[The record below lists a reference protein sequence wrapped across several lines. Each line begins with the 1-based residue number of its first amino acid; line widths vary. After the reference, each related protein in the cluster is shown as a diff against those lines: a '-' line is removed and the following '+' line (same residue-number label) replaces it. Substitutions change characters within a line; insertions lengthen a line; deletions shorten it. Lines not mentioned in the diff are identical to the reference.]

1 MITSRFTIGGAPAA
15 VVVSLVIAAQL
26 AWSGSPALGAA
37 SPVPGRQLGSA
48 APGTISTIAG
58 GVGGP
63 APARTVAFA
72 NGPTGLAYAGGHLY
86 VTDAYVRAISMRTG
100 GLTTPVGAYSLPS
113 LGFPHIP
120 VRDGHPAVDAN
131 TSPDG
136 VDVAADHNLLVADTF
151 NGRVRVVAA
160 KGGTFYGV
168 AMKAGDIYTVA
179 GNGSTGFSGDGG
191 PARKARVNLPMA
203 VAADQAGNLVFAD
216 SHNNRIRVVAA
227 RAGTFYGVAMK
238 AGDIYTV
245 AGDGKA
251 GFSGDGGPATRAELQ
266 VPSDV
271 AVDGA
276 GNLVLADRRND
287 RVRVVAA
294 RAGTFY
300 GVAMK
305 AGDIYTVAGDG
316 KAGFSGDG
324 GPAIRAELDRP
335 EAAAVDGAGN
345 LVVSDTRN
353 DRVRVVAARAGTF
366 YGVAMKAGDIYTVAG
381 DGKAGFSGDGGPAAE
396 AKVNHPFGVLADGAG
411 NLVLADTFNGRVR
424 VVAARA
430 GTFYGVPMTAGDI
443 YTIAGVGLN
452 RSSGIGDP
460 AAKAVLNLP
469 NGVAVDHNGN
479 LLVSDTQSNMV
490 WAKAARTGTFYGQH
504 MTAGDVYSI
513 AGDGTRGFS
522 GDGGPAISARLDSP
536 WNLAVDHAGNVLMT
550 DVANL
555 RVRVVAASTG
565 TFYGRRMT
573 AGDIYTVAGDGVAGQ
588 PGNGRPATKT
598 HLDVPRGIAVDRTG
612 NLVISTIDDHRVQ
625 VVAVKTGTFYGQRMT
640 AGDVYTV
647 ARSGLLDPQELA
659 LDRAGNVVVA
669 DEFENQVRVVAAST
683 GTFYG
688 KHMITGHLY
697 PVAGDGTEG
706 FSGDG
711 GPAAKAELNAC
722 DGVAVDHAGNLVIG
736 DTLNNRVRVVA
747 ASTGTFYGQHMTDG
761 DIYTIAGD
769 GPPGFSGDGGLAT
782 KAWLAPEVVVLDRRG
797 DLIVADTTNERVRRI
812 TARPGG

>member
-1 MITSRFTIGGAPAA
+1 
-15 VVVSLVIAAQL
+15 
-26 AWSGSPALGAA
+26 
-37 SPVPGRQLGSA
+37 
-48 APGTISTIAG
+48 
-58 GVGGP
+58 
-63 APARTVAFA
+63 
-72 NGPTGLAYAGGHLY
+72 
-86 VTDAYVRAISMRTG
+86 
-100 GLTTPVGAYSLPS
+100 
-113 LGFPHIP
+113 
-120 VRDGHPAVDAN
+120 
-131 TSPDG
+131 
-136 VDVAADHNLLVADTF
+136 
-151 NGRVRVVAA
+151 
-160 KGGTFYGV
+160 
-168 AMKAGDIYTVA
+168 
-179 GNGSTGFSGDGG
+179 
-191 PARKARVNLPMA
+191 
-203 VAADQAGNLVFAD
+203 
-216 SHNNRIRVVAA
+216 
-227 RAGTFYGVAMK
+227 
-238 AGDIYTV
+238 
-245 AGDGKA
+245 
-251 GFSGDGGPATRAELQ
+251 
-266 VPSDV
+266 
-271 AVDGA
+271 
-276 GNLVLADRRND
+276 
-287 RVRVVAA
+287 
-294 RAGTFY
+294 
-300 GVAMK
+300 
-305 AGDIYTVAGDG
+305 
-316 KAGFSGDG
+316 
-324 GPAIRAELDRP
+324 
-335 EAAAVDGAGN
+335 
-345 LVVSDTRN
+345 VSDTRN

-396 AKVNHPFGVLADGAG
+396 AKVNHPFGVIADGAG

-479 LLVSDTQSNMV
+479 LLMSDTQSNMV

-522 GDGGPAISARLDSP
+522 GDGGPAITARLDSP

-565 TFYGRRMT
+565 TFYGRHMT

-588 PGNGRPATKT
+588 PGNGSPATKT

-659 LDRAGNVVVA
+659 LDRAGNLVVA

-711 GPAAKAELNAC
+711 GPARKAELNAC

-747 ASTGTFYGQHMTDG
+747 AATGTFYGQQMTAG

-769 GPPGFSGDGGLAT
+769 GPPGFSGDGGPAT
-782 KAWLAPEVVVLDRRG
+782 RAWLGPEVVTLDRRG
-797 DLIVADTTNERVRRI
+797 DLIVADTTNGRI
-812 TARPGG
+812 RQIAAWPAK